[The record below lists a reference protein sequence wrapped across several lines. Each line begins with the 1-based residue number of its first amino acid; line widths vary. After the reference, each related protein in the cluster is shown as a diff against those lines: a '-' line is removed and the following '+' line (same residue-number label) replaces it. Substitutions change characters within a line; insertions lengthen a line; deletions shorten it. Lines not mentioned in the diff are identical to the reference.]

1 MRQQFRNNKNQ
12 LILPGIQVINDPV
25 GAERR
30 LTIFMQSYFV

>member
-12 LILPGIQVINDPV
+12 LILPSIQIINDPD